1 LPVWVASFG
10 ESKSFVAVT
19 IRGVTGSIWLYLT
32 PLYVL
37 VGLLLILGIFALLSR
52 VAGGKYVRPIV
63 QGVMKVPLLG
73 RGMKKASQAALERQ
87 NPELASAIKKLERY
101 GATRDPQRAQAAMS
115 NMTAAER
122 RAYLDAAG
130 EQGDALPEQM
140 NRQMRRQL
148 ERARKG
154 RGGRR

>member
-1 LPVWVASFG
+1 MTA
-10 ESKSFVAVT
+10 
-19 IRGVTGSIWLYLT
+19 SIWLYLT